1 MLLQLLF
8 STAFAQNIDTHLV
21 QIEKKYKDVQG
32 LRADFTQETSN
43 AMLKK
48 PMVQEG
54 TLTVSRPGLLHW
66 RIDKPME
73 QHYYADKEKITVW
86 TPSQNQAIISSN
98 QEKST
103 DISNLLT
110 NLNAL
115 RDQYEIELVDEEN
128 KQVHLRLSGKN
139 ANSANTMGEGSIQL
153 WFSQSEYVL
162 QQVLVD
168 TPNASTK
175 VTFQEVSINPAFSQS
190 EFVFVPTDG
199 VDVHDSRQ

>member
-8 STAFAQNIDTHLV
+8 STAFAQDIDTHLV

-73 QHYYADKEKITVW
+73 QHYYADKDKITVW

-115 RDQYEIELVDEEN
+115 RDQYKIELVDEEN
-128 KQVHLRLSGKN
+128 KQVHLKLSGKD
-139 ANSANTMGEGSIQL
+139 ANTATGMGDGSIQL

-175 VTFQEVSINPAFSQS
+175 VTFQEVRINPEFSQS